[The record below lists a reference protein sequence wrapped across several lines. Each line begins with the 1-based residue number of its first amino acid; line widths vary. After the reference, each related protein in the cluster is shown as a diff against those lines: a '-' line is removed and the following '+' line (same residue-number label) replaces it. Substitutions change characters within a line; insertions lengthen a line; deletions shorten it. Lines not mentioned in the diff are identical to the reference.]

1 MDKNVQDII
10 SKARRML
17 DTKDYNDINKNKMEI
32 LFPLIEILGYDTTS
46 PYEVVVSPVYNI
58 SGTQSFD
65 YGLAEDVE
73 EGKFKVVI
81 KVVEYGTDFSK
92 YSDLLKEAFAINANI
107 RYAIVT
113 DCFNYQVFENSG
125 DEMQTLVDLIADFA
139 IIALDDNDM
148 NFLQIISKNGKL
160 NVNSLYAVEKD
171 MFDDFIQE
179 EEQKPS
185 EDLNES
191 KPVDKKP
198 AFSGIL
204 NL

>member
-113 DCFNYQVFENSG
+113 DCLITKSLKIAG
-125 DEMQTLVDLIADFA
+125 MKCRHLLTLL
-139 IIALDDNDM
+139 
-148 NFLQIISKNGKL
+148 
-160 NVNSLYAVEKD
+160 
-171 MFDDFIQE
+171 
-179 EEQKPS
+179 P
-185 EDLNES
+185 
-191 KPVDKKP
+191 
-198 AFSGIL
+198 IL
-204 NL
+204 LL